1 MKKLILRALQIY
13 LIAAAAPAEAQN
25 VGINETGAL
34 PAGSAMLDVSATNK
48 GLLVPRLSRAQKFL
62 IPAPANGLL
71 IYQTD
76 DTVGFWYYEQSKWV
90 PMMRSLTFGQ
100 GLTGGFIQGKG
111 SVDVK
116 KTGVIAGTYGKSN
129 EFPIVSINDYGQ
141 VTLVGT
147 QKITD
152 NDTTNELQTLR
163 LQNDTLYLSKNNS
176 FVPLKG
182 FWNTTGNSGLSATNN
197 FLGTTNNIP
206 LRFRANNLWYG
217 ELNPSNDNISF
228 GLKTNSGAAPGTG
241 NIAIGKNVMNAS
253 NGGINNTAVG
263 TQAMFANNSGSYN
276 TAVGYNTLYSNSTGT
291 YNVGMGYE
299 ALSSNTSGVYN
310 VAAGYRALYS
320 NTNGTYNVGLG
331 MYALLY
337 NVGGALNSAVGYYT
351 LGSNS
356 YGNYNA
362 GYGTYSLASNS
373 NGYGNAFIG
382 YASAYYNSTGY
393 YNSGLG
399 YYAGYQTTTGY
410 FNTSVGYLT
419 GPNNGALNN
428 TTALGNG
435 TNTTASNQVRIGNA
449 AVTSIGGIVG
459 WTTLSDGR
467 YKTQVKE
474 DIQGLPFIMKLRPVS
489 YLLDI
494 RKFNQT
500 HNLHDSVTW
509 KEKYDGEFMR
519 HTGFI
524 AQEVEQAAK
533 ETGFDFSG
541 VDAPKNERDDYG
553 LRYGDFVVP
562 IVKAIQEQQA
572 QIELLKK
579 QNQELLE
586 MNKKLLEQLQKSTS
600 K

>member
-1 MKKLILRALQIY
+1 MKKRILRVL
-13 LIAAAAPAEAQN
+13 LFLLTAAPFTADAQN

-48 GLLVPRLSRAQKFL
+48 GLLIPRLSRAQKFL
-62 IPAPANGLL
+62 IPTPANGLL

-90 PMMRSLTFGQ
+90 PLMRSLTFGP

-111 SVDVK
+111 TADLK
-116 KTGVIAGTYGKSN
+116 KTGVIAGTYGKAN

-141 VTLVGT
+141 VTLVAT
-147 QKITD
+147 QSITD
-152 NDTTNELQTLR
+152 NDTTNELQSLS
-163 LQNDTLYLSKNNS
+163 LKNDTLYLSKNNS
-176 FVPLKG
+176 FVPLKS

-197 FLGTTNNIP
+197 FFGTTDNIP
-206 LRFRANNLWYG
+206 LRFRANNIWIG
-217 ELNPSNDNISF
+217 ELNPINNNISF
-228 GLKTNSGAAPGTG
+228 GARTNANSSGSA
-241 NIAIGKNVMNAS
+241 NIAIGRNVMNAN

-276 TAVGYNTLYSNSTGT
+276 TAVGYNTLYSNATGT

-351 LGSNS
+351 LGSNT
-356 YGNYNA
+356 YGNYNS
-362 GYGTYSLASNS
+362 GYGTYALASNS
-373 NGYGNAFIG
+373 NGYGNSHVG
-382 YASAYYNSTGY
+382 YAAGYYNSTGY
-393 YNSGLG
+393 YNTAIG
-399 YYAGYQTTTGY
+399 YYAGYLTTTGN
-410 FNTSVGYLT
+410 FNTTAGYLA
-419 GPNNGALNN
+419 GPNNAALNN

-459 WTTLSDGR
+459 WTNLSDGR
-467 YKTQVKE
+467 YKTQIKE

-509 KEKYDGEFMR
+509 KEKYDGELMR
-519 HTGFI
+519 RTGFI
-524 AQEVEQAAK
+524 AQEVEKAAK
-533 ETGFDFSG
+533 ELGFDFRG

-553 LRYGDFVVP
+553 LRYAEFVVP
-562 IVKAIQEQQA
+562 MVKAIQEQQA
-572 QIELLKK
+572 QIEALKK
-579 QNQELLE
+579 QQQELMEL
-586 MNKKLLEQLQKSTS
+586 NKKLLEALEKTNN